1 MSFLGRLSRAFNSL
15 RSPKLVF
22 DPSVFGDPLATEIS
36 WSPLAGGGT
45 DSRTYEGVLVH
56 PDRYEFRTSK
66 KMTTSG
72 VLGTILLIAI
82 ATFAVVMLPLMAILD
97 NDNPNGMPLSLLL
110 LFVCFSIPIV
120 LFFAWLIWYI
130 WRDLRK
136 SIVFDRSEGWYWKG
150 PTPPSDTTA
159 FRRGKNACRL
169 AEIHALQILSE
180 VVRHTKQGSFTSW
193 ELNLV
198 LTDGTRLDVVDHGS
212 ESDLVADARTLAT
225 FLSVPIWNKAD
236 ALRPAPPSAP

>member
-1 MSFLGRLSRAFNSL
+1 MSFLGRLSKAFNSL

-22 DPSVFGDPLATEIS
+22 DPSVFGDPLATVIS

-45 DSRTYEGVLVH
+45 DRRTYEGVLVH
-56 PDRYEFRTSK
+56 PDRYEFRPSK
-66 KMTTSG
+66 KMITGG
-72 VLGTILLIAI
+72 VIFTVLVVISNVAWIL
-82 ATFAVVMLPLMAILD
+82 FAQHLHPKTPFPWLLQLFWYLFWYLP
-97 NDNPNGMPLSLLL
+97 MP
-110 LFVCFSIPIV
+110 

-130 WRDLRK
+130 WHELRK

-159 FRRGKNACRL
+159 FRRGKNACQL

-180 VVRHTKQGSFTSW
+180 VIRPPQQGSFTSW

-198 LTDGTRLDVVDHGS
+198 LTDGTRLDVVDIGS
-212 ESDLVADARTLAT
+212 ESDLVADARTLAD
-225 FLSVPIWNKAD
+225 FLSVPLWNKAD
-236 ALRPAPPSAP
+236 ALRPAAPNIP

>member
-1 MSFLGRLSRAFNSL
+1 MSFLGRLSKAFNSL

-45 DSRTYEGVLVH
+45 DSRTYEGVLVNPH
-56 PDRYEFRTSK
+56 RYEFRPSK
-66 KMTTSG
+66 KMITGG
-72 VLGTILLIAI
+72 VIVTVLVVISNVAWIL
-82 ATFAVVMLPLMAILD
+82 FARNLHPKTPFPWLLQLSWYLFWYLPL
-97 NDNPNGMPLSLLL
+97 PL
-110 LFVCFSIPIV
+110 FS
-120 LFFAWLIWYI
+120 AWLVWYI

-136 SIVFDRSEGWYWKG
+136 SIVFDRNEGWYWKG
-150 PTPPSDTTA
+150 RTSPSEQATPRVRKD
-159 FRRGKNACRL
+159 ACRL

-198 LTDGTRLDVVDHGS
+198 LADGTRLDVVDHGS

-225 FLSVPIWNKAD
+225 FLSVPLWNKAD